1 MKKKENYNYFEE
13 FIKMSNNIVESAQIL
28 NETLE
33 EYNLKEA
40 QDNSLRVHNLEN
52 NTDDIVHN
60 IKNYLIKDFL
70 PPIDREDINEIG
82 NELDNIQDEIDEILI
97 NFDIL
102 NITLIRINT
111 YEFGKLLLECC
122 LIVKEAMNELK
133 KFKKANTIKEK
144 IIQLNKLEEDGD
156 RLYEKSMKELY
167 MTESNPIEIMKWTTI
182 FNHFEDAVDACEHL
196 ANVLED
202 TLLQNA

>member
-13 FIKMSNNIVESAQIL
+13 FIKISNNIVESAQIL

-33 EYNLKEA
+33 EYNLKKA
-40 QDNSLRVHNLEN
+40 QENSVRVHNLEN
-52 NTDDIVHN
+52 NADDIVHN
-60 IKNYLIKDFL
+60 IKNYLIRDFL
-70 PPIDREDINEIG
+70 PPIDRENINEIG

-102 NITLIRINT
+102 NITLIRMNT

-133 KFKKANTIKEK
+133 KFKKTNTIKEK

-167 MTESNPIEIMKWTTI
+167 ITENNPIEIMKWTTI
-182 FNHFEDAVDACEHL
+182 FNHFEDAIDECEHL